1 MGLCHFPSVMPIVFS
16 RRIVRVTYSLVQ
28 SKISILFLA
37 SMLAFT
43 PASAFGRHLVEPES
57 PAAKSPSDSTDS
69 PQGGSSSGKPQV
81 EILIP
86 SVTTLANAAQR
97 SRTAALY
104 EAVSTLIPVPKN
116 ETGEGLDFDS
126 LLSVLSK
133 VTSWGD
139 TSIAIAIYTQD
150 RDGRPRWL
158 LRVDWPLETLVDR
171 VRSLLNDE
179 AGREIFK
186 NIELKESATGAF
198 TLEIP
203 EMELAVLKAC
213 DGGSMIAATSE
224 VAMPES
230 LYGQDAVEESKRTPS
245 KKPFLIYCSLNLD
258 AGDKDQKG
266 SSLFTSVAG
275 VSAVRYVA
283 SLNRK
288 NEWVEQFGVT
298 WNPLVGA
305 ALKVALQKAKKPY
318 DCPRDSYAAAVLNL
332 GLGEGMADSLT
343 GLPLGTIG
351 GRADGEMLFA
361 AVPGSG
367 FLPVPDIFYVLRAKG
382 RDEIIE
388 SIRKA
393 IADDTKRRA
402 DDDLPPR
409 WREETISGKPVFWR
423 DPAADGVYGL
433 TPMTF
438 RTVIFFDGDDSADDE
453 VGGKME
459 TRLVIANTTTW
470 ADDAVKRWGVVSKD
484 TFKLPASDKIHWQA
498 RLNWLRMYELAHP
511 YLGMLAGFLEGAS
524 VPTDPGELATSLS
537 DSDIEVRI
545 TLGGLRVKH
554 TGPLP
559 FGAAYVPVVAASA
572 LGATADPSSESARE
586 KVACRNLRVLYH
598 HALLFKHDYGRWPA
612 TVAELDGYVDFASHP
627 ELLYLRS
634 RDRSFMEGLTSAL
647 FAGRQRGAKP
657 GEVAVEDRDID
668 DSLYV
673 IEWSESDNEWRLAF
687 RDNEFNA
694 YKTIYIDGRGEIH
707 RVAKEVVQPPAA
719 DESRPDAVA
728 VKAAGGGDAAPS
740 DSDDTISKVQE
751 SKAEKRDKKDA
762 EQGNEKSAES
772 KKDKDK
778 EADDAKESRDGEEKP
793 KPKKRVI

>member
-1 MGLCHFPSVMPIVFS
+1 MSFKQVVSYLGLSCVFIAAPAHGAFIVEPNS
-16 RRIVRVTYSLVQ
+16 TTA
-28 SKISILFLA
+28 K
-37 SMLAFT
+37 
-43 PASAFGRHLVEPES
+43 ASAE
-57 PAAKSPSDSTDS
+57 TT
-69 PQGGSSSGKPQV
+69 GSGQADGATGKPQV

-97 SRTAALY
+97 SKTAALY

-116 ETGEGLDFDS
+116 ETGDGLDFDS

-133 VTSWGD
+133 ITSWGD

-213 DGGSMIAATSE
+213 DGGSMIAATSA
-224 VAMPES
+224 VVMPES

-288 NEWVEQFGVT
+288 NEWTEQFGVT

-305 ALKVALQKAKKPY
+305 ALKVALQKAKKPF

-332 GLGEGMADSLT
+332 GLGEGMADSLA

-351 GRADGEMLFA
+351 GRADGEMMFA

-367 FLPVPDIFYVLRAKG
+367 FLPVPDMFYVLRAKG

-393 IADDTKRRA
+393 IAEESQRRA

-438 RTVIFFDGDDSADDE
+438 RTVIFFDGDDSVDDE
-453 VGGKME
+453 GSGKRE
-459 TRLVIANTTTW
+459 TRLIIATTSTW

-484 TFKLPASDKIHWQA
+484 TFKLPTSEKIHWQA
-498 RLNWLRMYELAHP
+498 RLSWLRMYELAHP

-559 FGAAYVPVVAASA
+559 FGAAYVPVVAATA

-627 ELLYLRS
+627 QLLYLRS

-647 FAGRQRGAKP
+647 FADRQRGATP
-657 GEVAVEDRDID
+657 GAVAVEERDID

-673 IEWSESDNEWRLAF
+673 IEWSESDDDWRLAF
-687 RDNEFNA
+687 RENEFNS

-707 RVAKEVVQPPAA
+707 RVAKEVVQPP
-719 DESRPDAVA
+719 VA
-728 VKAAGGGDAAPS
+728 EATKSNAMSVKTAGGGDAAPS
-740 DSDDTISKVQE
+740 GDESTQSEVEESKTQE
-751 SKAEKRDKKDA
+751 S
-762 EQGNEKSAES
+762 
-772 KKDKDK
+772 DK
-778 EADDAKESRDGEEKP
+778 EGARHENENTTESDKNQGADKAKESRDGEEKP